1 MNKIGNVMGEQ
12 FFCTKR
18 TICGGIVRCVTE
30 SELAPVCGEASRPEV
45 RVGKHEQVFDGRT
58 TKQKRTSEPARIP
71 HVSIPYGA
79 LRELGSAIFRNR
91 FGRSNGTVTRRSFD
105 TSADA
110 KLAGVKLEAALCH
123 IQVHTSR

>member
-71 HVSIPYGA
+71 HVSIPGPCESWV
-79 LRELGSAIFRNR
+79 LRSLETDLEGQTVPSHDEASTRVR
-91 FGRSNGTVTRRSFD
+91 TRS
-105 TSADA
+105 
-110 KLAGVKLEAALCH
+110 LLE
-123 IQVHTSR
+123 